1 MHTHSYL
8 ISFIRINSFFTC
20 IVWTHQVWKSNWFV
34 VLSCDKSGVL
44 MVTPLIL
51 AITPMT
57 VLQDPLLG
65 PQYCSLFE
73 EGDVD
78 DRLLIMLFL
87 LIEHARGESSF
98 WAPYPSILNPLC
110 LELHYSINW
119 TWTAPVNFRVHKS
132 VWWLQL
138 IFSLIAK
145 ELCEYGTG
153 ESLRWLFR
161 YLDVLPSKFGTPLS
175 YSEEELLE
183 LKGSSLFHATQQQ
196 ASVPQN
202 SDWLIDF
209 EDLWSIGMIYW
220 WRQGGRLDLV

>member
-1 MHTHSYL
+1 MFDSELYVYLLIDAHTQLFDFS
-8 ISFIRINSFFTC
+8 IRIRIFVTC
-20 IVWTHQVWKSNWFV
+20 IVWTHQAWKSYWFV
-34 VLSCDKSGVL
+34 LLSCDKSGVL

-65 PQYCSLFE
+65 PQYCRLFE
-73 EGDVD
+73 EGGVD

-110 LELHYSINW
+110 LELHYFINW
-119 TWTAPVNFRVHKS
+119 TWTAPVNFRVHNS

-138 IFSLIAK
+138 VFSLIAN

-153 ESLRWLFR
+153 ESLDDHSDIWMCCP
-161 YLDVLPSKFGTPLS
+161 PS
-175 YSEEELLE
+175 LE
-183 LKGSSLFHATQQQ
+183 LHFRILKKNF
-196 ASVPQN
+196 
-202 SDWLIDF
+202 
-209 EDLWSIGMIYW
+209 WS
-220 WRQGGRLDLV
+220 